1 MDLKI
6 SGKVLEI
13 LELQSGESKNGPWK
27 KQDFILETP
36 GKYPRKVCVTQW
48 GDQVDQNNIQKGEE
62 LTAFI
67 DIQSREYKGRWYT
80 DVKAWK
86 IEKGA
91 SASGDSVNPDE
102 NIIDLGPPVDEDDAP
117 F

>member
-6 SGKVLEI
+6 SGKVIDI

-48 GDQVDQNNIQKGEE
+48 GDQVDQNDIKKGEE

-67 DIQSREYKGRWYT
+67 DIQSREYNGKWYT

-91 SASGDSVNPDE
+91 SAGKSVNPDD
-102 NIIDLGPPVDEDDAP
+102 NVIDMGPPVDSDDEVP